1 METISM
7 DEYRLL
13 TKPNVRS
20 NVGFAKM
27 RKLVRSVTEDDTIN
41 PFNDNTRIPNNAR
54 KIPIVLIINGPGRSG
69 KDTFVD
75 TLNNHVKDSNGTVVS
90 CTTVFLVYNAMRELT
105 DLFTDT
111 HTSGYDV
118 RIESSIANKTEE
130 WRQFMHEIKMAWS
143 RYCDGPLRYVVN
155 KAFKSVEDEKCQ
167 FITIMSRENDEIMR
181 ISQILD
187 NIGFLTIRIYIDGA
201 KTAAQYQND
210 CDHNAVYDREIYDI
224 YIKNDA
230 DYNSFIHKSDRIANT
245 LIQFYNSSDYDYYM
259 YNCYDSNSNL
269 TCD

>member
-13 TKPNVRS
+13 SKPYGS
-20 NVGFAKM
+20 SKVGFAEM
-27 RKLVRSVTEDDTIN
+27 RKLTRSVTEDDTIKH
-41 PFNDNTRIPNNAR
+41 FNDDTIVPNNAR

-75 TLNNHVKDSNGTVVS
+75 TLNNHVKVSNGTVVS
-90 CTTVFLVYNAMRELT
+90 CTTVSLVYNAMRELT
-105 DLFTDT
+105 DPFTDT

-155 KAFKSVEDEKCQ
+155 QSFKAIKDEKCQ
-167 FITIMSRENDEIMR
+167 FITIMSRENDEIIR

-187 NIGFLTIRIYIDGA
+187 KIGFLTIRIYIDGI
-201 KTAAQYQND
+201 KTADQYQND
-210 CDHNAVYDREIYDI
+210 CDHNAVYGREIYDI

-259 YNCYDSNSNL
+259 YD
-269 TCD
+269 